1 MQQVGFQIDIAAI
14 FYLLSHDEAD
24 TADGAVHAVDTA
36 SDASIGGVVDTGQP
50 AKGKL
55 CLWLDK
61 ETCFKIK
68 AFAVFHTKTVG
79 VLLVAGFIR
88 VVAVG
93 FQIGREVAYTG
104 RNIGICAAA
113 CCPDAIK
120 AKAFQFVFAAARAV
134 AACAVAVVYRQAV
147 DAFGVI
153 GFVVTKLVQVVA
165 AFVVIAAEPARL
177 PLPSAPRRLRRL
189 SLVLRHRA

>member
-1 MQQVGFQIDIAAI
+1 MFGQYIIGSACIRGQLQVALTGKFVQQVGFQVDIAAV

-36 SDASIGGVVDTGQP
+36 IDASVGGVVDTGQP

-55 CLWLDK
+55 CLWLNK

-93 FQIGREVAYTG
+93 FQIGREVAYAG
-104 RNIGICAAA
+104 RNIGICATA

-120 AKAFQFVFAAARAV
+120 AKGSQIIFAAAEGV
-134 AACAVAVVYRQAV
+134 AAAAIAVVDSAAIDTSALELLLKSQL
-147 DAFGVI
+147 I
-153 GFVVTKLVQVVA
+153 KVVA
-165 AFVVIAAEPARL
+165 SFVA
-177 PLPSAPRRLRRL
+177 
-189 SLVLRHRA
+189 